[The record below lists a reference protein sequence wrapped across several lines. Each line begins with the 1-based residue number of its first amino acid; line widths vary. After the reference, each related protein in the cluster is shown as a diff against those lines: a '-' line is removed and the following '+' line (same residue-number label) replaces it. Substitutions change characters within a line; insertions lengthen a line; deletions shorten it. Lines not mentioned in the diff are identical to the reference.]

1 VRTWL
6 WDALAITALAVL
18 PAFFL
23 KVLPGGLPP
32 YGGDVLVHVY
42 PLLSLLAR
50 GLHAG
55 RPVLWN
61 FYAAGGYPL
70 APYSALALYPP
81 VAIALLM
88 LSVTG
93 AIAALYAFYLAV
105 LGIGTYLL
113 AAELGLSRPARLL
126 ASVTLAYSGFVAAHT
141 YAGHLFELGA
151 VCPLPL
157 AFLLLRRAIRYGSY
171 ANALGCGAVVGLMVL
186 AAGVQFLPFALAPLP
201 ALALWHTAS
210 GLRTRG
216 ATLWRHIWPLASLA
230 LAGLVAAALA
240 AVFLLPFRE
249 ILGATLRAGPVPYQ
263 DAVVQSLPWGGLAML
278 VAPDAFG
285 NAAAATYWPASRFGP
300 YFHEIYAYVGLLPLL
315 LAPVALLR
323 CRVARP
329 YGLLALLALL
339 VMLGGNT
346 PLYRLLY
353 ALPGGELLRAPARA
367 GLVLDFALAL
377 LAAFGLDALRGAAS
391 NAARRRR
398 RLAGLLAPGTIVAL
412 ATIVGLV
419 IAARA
424 GHILPA
430 TGRGLALAAAIRL
443 AALLALGVG
452 ACIAARNRRLAFLL
466 PALALLDLFGANGAL
481 LRPTDPARYFSHVYV
496 AMLRALPPDALRY
509 RVLARDNTVPPG
521 LGMITRRVYDVQ
533 DAAPLALADYWR
545 LSHPSLVKRAGG
557 GVVATG
563 RDVIHDVDPF
573 FLRLFGVRTVLSTV
587 PLHSRALRPS
597 GTVTSMRWSV
607 PGGASWN
614 VDVWRATSLI
624 YRDAA
629 ALPRFFVVPRAV
641 HTRDAAAAL
650 ATLQRG
656 AVDPAHAA
664 VLSPAPPVPRGALR
678 ALQRSW
684 TSWLG
689 DAKDNHMSVQANGGK
704 RGGYLVIDDGW
715 FPGWTAT
722 VDGRETPVLRADY
735 LLRAVRLSPGHHLVH
750 LVYAPL
756 TYLLG
761 ATITLATA
769 LALLVCAITANVW
782 RLRRRV
788 PAHAV
793 AA

>member
-1 VRTWL
+1 MKAWL
-6 WDALAITALAVL
+6 WDAPAIIALAVL

-23 KVLPGGLPP
+23 KELPGGLPP

-42 PLLSLLAR
+42 PLLSLLAH

-81 VAIALLM
+81 IAIALLM
-88 LSVTG
+88 LPVTG

-126 ASVTLAYSGFVAAHT
+126 ASVTLAYGGFVAAHT

-157 AFLLLRRAIRYGSY
+157 AVLLLRRAIRYGSY
-171 ANALGCGAVVGLMVL
+171 ADALWCGAVVGMMVL

-201 ALALWHTAS
+201 ALALWHTGS

-216 ATLWRHIWPLASLA
+216 ATLWRYIWPLTSLA

-249 ILGATLRAGPVPYQ
+249 LLGATLRAGPVPYK
-263 DAVVQSLPWGGLAML
+263 DAIAQSLSWGGLAML

-315 LAPVALLR
+315 LAPVAVLR
-323 CRVARP
+323 CRAARP

-353 ALPGGELLRAPARA
+353 ELPGGELLRAPARA
-367 GLVLDFALAL
+367 GLVLDLALAL
-377 LAAFGLDALRGAAS
+377 LAAFGLDALRDAAS
-391 NAARRRR
+391 NAARRLR

-424 GHILPA
+424 GHVLPA
-430 TGRGLALAAAIRL
+430 AGRGLALAAAIRL
-443 AALLALGVG
+443 AVALALGVG
-452 ACIAARNRRLAFLL
+452 ACIAAARDRRLAFLL
-466 PALALLDLFGANGAL
+466 PALALLDLFSANGAL
-481 LRPTDPARYFSHVYV
+481 LRPTDPARYFSHV
-496 AMLRALPPDALRY
+496 AALRALPPDAMRY
-509 RVLARDNTVPPG
+509 RLLARDDAVPAG
-521 LGMITRRVYDVQ
+521 LGMVTRRVYDVQ

-563 RDVIHDVDPF
+563 RDVIRDVDPF
-573 FLRLFGVRTVLSTV
+573 FLRLFGVRTVLSIV
-587 PLHSRALRPS
+587 PLHSRALSPR
-597 GTVTSMRWSV
+597 GTVTLARWSV
-607 PGGASWN
+607 PGGATWN
-614 VDVWRATSLI
+614 VVVWRATSLI

-641 HTRDAAAAL
+641 YTRDAAAAL
-650 ATLQRG
+650 ATLYRG
-656 AVDPAHAA
+656 AVDPARAA
-664 VLSPAPPVPRGALR
+664 VLSPAPPAPRGALR

-684 TSWLG
+684 ASWLG
-689 DAKDNHMSVQANGGK
+689 DGEDNSMSVQANGGR

-722 VDGRETPVLRADY
+722 VDGRASPVLRADY
-735 LLRAVRLSPGHHLVH
+735 LLRAVRLPPGHHLAH

-761 ATITLATA
+761 ATITCATV
-769 LALLVCAITANVW
+769 LALLVFAI
-782 RLRRRV
+782 
-788 PAHAV
+788 
-793 AA
+793 AASIWCNHVHNTF

>member
-1 VRTWL
+1 VRAWL
-6 WDALAITALAVL
+6 WDAPAITALAVL

-23 KVLPGGLPP
+23 KELPGGLPP

-42 PLLSLLAR
+42 PLLSLLAH

-81 VAIALLM
+81 VAVALLM
-88 LSVTG
+88 LPVTG

-126 ASVTLAYSGFVAAHT
+126 ASVTLASSGFVAAHT

-157 AFLLLRRAIRYGSY
+157 AFLLLRRAIRYRSY
-171 ANALGCGAVVGLMVL
+171 TDALWCGAVVGMMVL

-216 ATLWRHIWPLASLA
+216 ATFWRYIWPPASLA

-240 AVFLLPFRE
+240 TVFLLPFRE
-249 ILGATLRAGPVPYQ
+249 ILGAALRAGPVPYK
-263 DAVVQSLPWGGLAML
+263 DAVAQSLPWGGLVML
-278 VAPDAFG
+278 VAPNAFG

-323 CRVARP
+323 CRAARP
-329 YGLLALLALL
+329 YGLLALFALL

-346 PLYRLLY
+346 ALYRLLY

-367 GLVLDFALAL
+367 GLVLDLALAL
-377 LAAFGLDALRGAAS
+377 LAAFGLDALRDAAS
-391 NAARRRR
+391 NATRRGL

-424 GHILPA
+424 GHVLPA
-430 TGRGLALAAAIRL
+430 AGRGLALAAAIRL

-452 ACIAARNRRLAFLL
+452 ACIAAARDRRLAVLL

-481 LRPTDPARYFSHVYV
+481 LRPTDPAHYFNV
-496 AMLRALPPDALRY
+496 AALRALPPDAMRY
-509 RVLARDNTVPPG
+509 RLLARDDAVPVG
-521 LGMITRRVYDVQ
+521 LGMVIRRIYDVQ
-533 DAAPLALADYWR
+533 DTAPLALADYWR

-563 RDVIHDVDPF
+563 RDVIRDVDPF
-573 FLRLFGVRTVLSTV
+573 FLRLFGVRTVLSIV
-587 PLHSRALRPS
+587 PLHSRALSPR
-597 GTVTSMRWSV
+597 GTVMLARWSV
-607 PGGASWN
+607 PGGATWN
-614 VDVWRATSLI
+614 AVGWRATSLI

-641 HTRDAAAAL
+641 YVRDAAAAL
-650 ATLQRG
+650 AMLQRG
-656 AVDPAHAA
+656 AVDPARAG
-664 VLSPAPPVPRGALR
+664 VLSPAPPAPRGALR

-684 TSWLG
+684 ASWLS
-689 DAKDNHMSVQANGGK
+689 AAEDNGMSVRTDGGTS
-704 RGGYLVIDDGW
+704 GGYLVIDDGW

-722 VDGRETPVLRADY
+722 VDGRQTPVLRADY
-735 LLRAVRLSPGHHLVH
+735 LLRAVHLPPGRHLVR

-769 LALLVCAITANVW
+769 LALLVFTIAAGIW
-782 RLRRRV
+782 RFRRMARG
-788 PAHAV
+788 HARSYV
-793 AA
+793 